1 MELIYK
7 YKLDSIDRIRKEL
20 KLYEGNAQYYDS
32 GILFIMQKGGG
43 WLKIECDSIQEF
55 AFQLAEFIKMKGA
68 ENDRYISDNE
78 KYNLILSLLPNE
90 NKMVS
95 ITEEWNDYNHHV
107 KLIVECDELNEVC
120 ISLFEAVNRE
130 LAFFIPEI
138 AGTDQFKEYANG
150 LTDFL
155 KEQ

>member
-1 MELIYK
+1 
-7 YKLDSIDRIRKEL
+7 
-20 KLYEGNAQYYDS
+20 
-32 GILFIMQKGGG
+32 
-43 WLKIECDSIQEF
+43 
-55 AFQLAEFIKMKGA
+55 MKGA
-68 ENDRYISDNE
+68 ENERYISDNE
-78 KYNLILSLLPNE
+78 KYNLILFLLPNE

-107 KLIVECDELNEVC
+107 KLIVECDELKEVC

-138 AGTDQFKEYANG
+138 VGTDQFKEYANG